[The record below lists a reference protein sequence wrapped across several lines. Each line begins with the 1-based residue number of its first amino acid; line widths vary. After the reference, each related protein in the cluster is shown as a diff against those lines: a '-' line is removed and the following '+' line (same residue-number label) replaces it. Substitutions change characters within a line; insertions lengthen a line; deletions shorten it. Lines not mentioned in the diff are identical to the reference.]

1 MDKKTKRKLSVNP
14 LSQENFE
21 VGTPVTFSYEVPNPA
36 GGVVGKKAVGKV
48 HSRQADGTYSIDLMN
63 GARKNLIKNAKKCD
77 PKLLELESKSEHGM
91 ITHKDAY
98 SELHTANT
106 MDARTKRKL
115 SVVATD
121 QAAMAAGTP
130 VTFSYEVPNPAG
142 GMVAKR
148 AVGKIHS
155 RQKDGTYT
163 IDLMNG
169 ARKNLIR
176 DAKPCDSHLLT
187 EELQSE
193 HSMITHKDAYANLH
207 TLDGHVSANSMDEQT
222 KRRLSV
228 SPLDQKAMAAGTPVK
243 FTYEVPNAA
252 GGVVGKSAVGKVH
265 SRQADG
271 TYSVDL
277 MNGARKAN
285 ICDARK
291 CDAKLL
297 TEEYQSEHG
306 MVTHKDALEYLHTAN
321 AEDEQTKKKMLNAA
335 DPKHQGEMA
344 TGTPVTFSY
353 EVPNAAG
360 GVVGKSAVGKV
371 HSRQADGTYSVDL
384 MNGARKANICDAR
397 KCDAK
402 LLTEE
407 YQSEHGMVTHKDALE
422 YLHTANAEDEIGKTR
437 FSINPMD
444 QAGMSPGDAP
454 YNAENKQTTH
464 DISLT
469 SQLRP
474 HGPSAFRHPCVHSVT
489 VCSFRHPCYSPIV
502 AFDRDPRHFLVR
514 SGPRERRH
522 DEQDCCW

>member
-321 AEDEQTKKKMLNAA
+321 AEDE
-335 DPKHQGEMA
+335 
-344 TGTPVTFSY
+344 
-353 EVPNAAG
+353 
-360 GVVGKSAVGKV
+360 
-371 HSRQADGTYSVDL
+371 
-384 MNGARKANICDAR
+384 
-397 KCDAK
+397 
-402 LLTEE
+402 
-407 YQSEHGMVTHKDALE
+407 
-422 YLHTANAEDEIGKTR
+422 IGKTR